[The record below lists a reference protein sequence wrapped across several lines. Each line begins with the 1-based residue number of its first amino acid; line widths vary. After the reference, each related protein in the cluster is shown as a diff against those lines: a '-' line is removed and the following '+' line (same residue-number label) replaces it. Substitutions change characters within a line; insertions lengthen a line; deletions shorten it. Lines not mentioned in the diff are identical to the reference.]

1 MGPGESHSIG
11 LRFTP
16 QQFPGKAELLIFI
29 NDSEDKN
36 EETFCIS
43 ALYTWQRYVTSFIA
57 LCLSPVSPRVS
68 MGFFKSKLK
77 KATFYLE
84 ILICHYSDGNE
95 NVQKSNR
102 LRLAKKQLGTC
113 SPLFCTFLCRQ
124 CTTITW
130 NCLILLF
137 TLGAILTP
145 KRNWRQ
151 CLCKILGWQTESIMV
166 SGYVTVFSGVVNF
179 CSGEFAYI
187 ISRQRV
193 DSFATYA

>member
-68 MGFFKSKLK
+68 MGVFKRKLK

-95 NVQKSNR
+95 NVQKSNG

-113 SPLFCTFLCRQ
+113 SPLFCTFLCRH
-124 CTTITW
+124 CTITMW
-130 NCLILLF
+130 NFL
-137 TLGAILTP
+137 
-145 KRNWRQ
+145 
-151 CLCKILGWQTESIMV
+151 
-166 SGYVTVFSGVVNF
+166 
-179 CSGEFAYI
+179 
-187 ISRQRV
+187 ISRLWRTWTLKTMTFFFFLWTKSQPFSIQLLRKESPTFYKWK
-193 DSFATYA
+193 DLE